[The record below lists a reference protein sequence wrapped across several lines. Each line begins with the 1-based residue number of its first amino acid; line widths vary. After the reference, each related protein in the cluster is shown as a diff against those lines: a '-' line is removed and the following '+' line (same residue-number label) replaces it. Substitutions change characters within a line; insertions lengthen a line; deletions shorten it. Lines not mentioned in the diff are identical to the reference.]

1 MIDNLDRPILLR
13 SRETTDRATSLRE
26 RTNERTNDSTA
37 TRRVVRDDE
46 DDDEDDDDGA
56 RDDGGER
63 DDATKE
69 WGVEP
74 VDRVA
79 TEG

>member
-1 MIDNLDRPILLR
+1 MNNLDRPILLR
-13 SRETTDRATSLRE
+13 SRATTDRATSLRE
-26 RTNERTNDSTA
+26 RTNERFDSTA